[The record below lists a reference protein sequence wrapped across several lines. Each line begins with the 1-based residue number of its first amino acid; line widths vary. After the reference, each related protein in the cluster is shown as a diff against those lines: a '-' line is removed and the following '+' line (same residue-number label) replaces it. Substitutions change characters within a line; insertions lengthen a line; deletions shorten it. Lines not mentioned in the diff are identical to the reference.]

1 MNTAEGSTAGAPP
14 YDQHPTAPLTAPL
27 SGRPAEGRAAA
38 RVRDLHLTDSV
49 RSARVD
55 ARAQGGQ
62 AGTWMPYLPASG
74 SPYCPPGV
82 DPAALVWAETVAPGG
97 YTHKVLARG
106 TRLRF
111 DDPTGDA
118 CAHLLLFNA
127 LEPVE
132 RLNVADTQKIPWQ
145 AYLGENHPLLS
156 GDGRVLAVVSGDSS
170 GRHDAFCGTST
181 DAWNARKYG
190 DARPE
195 GPSPSGRGLF
205 LKAAAK
211 HGLSR
216 RDLPPG
222 VSFFQGVRV
231 EADGTLAWQGSA
243 GPGTYVE
250 LVAELPLLVLVA
262 NVAHPLDPRPG
273 YVVGPLRV
281 HAWRGEPTGPD
292 EPRFTATPELHRAY
306 LNTADYCE
314 ARGL

>member
-1 MNTAEGSTAGAPP
+1 MP
-14 YDQHPTAPLTAPL
+14 
-27 SGRPAEGRAAA
+27 SGPATELPSGPATELPSGPATDNANRQQSSAQPAAA
-38 RVRDLHLTDSV
+38 VRHLRLTDTV
-49 RSARVD
+49 GSARDD
-55 ARAQGGQ
+55 ARAQGGR
-62 AGTWMPYLPASG
+62 AGEWMPYLPASS
-74 SPYCPPGV
+74 SPHCPPGV

-118 CAHLLLFNA
+118 CAHLLLYNA

-132 RLNVADTQKIPWQ
+132 RLNVADSQKIPWQ
-145 AYLGENHPLLS
+145 AYLGLAHPLLS
-156 GDGRVLAVVSGDSS
+156 GDGRVMAVVTGDSS
-170 GRHDAFCGTST
+170 GRHDAFCGTTT
-181 DAWNARKYG
+181 DAWNERKYG

-205 LKAAAK
+205 VKAAAK

-216 RDLPPG
+216 RDLPPS

-231 EADGTLAWQGSA
+231 EADGVLSWQGSA
-243 GPGTYVE
+243 GPGTHVE
-250 LVAELPLLVLVA
+250 LVAEIPLLVLVA
-262 NVAHPLDPRPG
+262 NVAHPLDPRPD

-281 HAWRGEPTGPD
+281 HAWRGTATGPD

-306 LNTADYCE
+306 LNTVDYCE